1 MKSLKDI
8 INENANESIPE
19 GSVKN
24 LVRSLVGLLSTDSDR
39 NKYKKMAEIFYDSL
53 KEASN
58 EDSKKE
64 ALIETGKIAEKAF
77 NRRTELMS
85 EKADKTNRKL
95 DELMQKYKT
104 SIEVEDNAE

>member
-1 MKSLKDI
+1 MKSLKDM
-8 INENANESIPE
+8 INENVNESIPE

-58 EDSKKE
+58 EDSKKGYDVDVKQFLKE
-64 ALIETGKIAEKAF
+64 LLALV
-77 NRRTELMS
+77 
-85 EKADKTNRKL
+85 D
-95 DELMQKYKT
+95 
-104 SIEVEDNAE
+104 